1 MPYTSHLGASGGHW
15 QHQPRRQGTFIP
27 GLRKTDDCGY
37 AHHSLTSRIGIANR
51 DSQYSS
57 VTNALEIEHSKR
69 VPTSYMNIADKH
81 SSIDFLHDN
90 PDQVGTEQPNKIDH
104 SGVQN
109 MADMELTD
117 REYRLH
123 LEQRFLKGS
132 ISGHEL
138 RRILVVNGLSTFGDD
153 ADLKDRLT
161 AASARVCVN
170 TTPPPLPQPF
180 ILAALHPYSHSLTL
194 VFAGSIQGRA
204 TRRDQ

>member
-1 MPYTSHLGASGGHW
+1 MPYTSHLDASGGHW
-15 QHQPRRQGTFIP
+15 QHQPKGTFIP

-57 VTNALEIEHSKR
+57 VTDALEIEHSKR

-81 SSIDFLHDN
+81 SSIDFLHRRTSTPVSSSFN
-90 PDQVGTEQPNKIDH
+90 PDQVWKEQPNKIDH

-170 TTPPPLPQPF
+170 TTPPP
-180 ILAALHPYSHSLTL
+180 
-194 VFAGSIQGRA
+194 
-204 TRRDQ
+204 